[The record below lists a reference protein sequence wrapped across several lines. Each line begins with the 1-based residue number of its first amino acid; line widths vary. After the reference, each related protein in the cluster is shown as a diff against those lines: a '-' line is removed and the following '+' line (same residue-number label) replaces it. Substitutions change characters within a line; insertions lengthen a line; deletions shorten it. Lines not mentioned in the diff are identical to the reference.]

1 MPKLSKMSIA
11 QIFAFSRFRLLLRTQ
26 TLTIVNAIDSYCF
39 VQNFILQCLH
49 PNDRKTKENETT
61 TIEEKL
67 HTLIPQ
73 STGA

>member
-26 TLTIVNAIDSYCF
+26 TLTIVNAI
-39 VQNFILQCLH
+39 VQNSILQCLH

-73 STGA
+73 PTGA